1 MTTTQVQSEAPMTYE
16 QIRAMFQDIGRSQKE
31 TDRILQE
38 TYRIVQETT
47 QSQKETDRQIQET
60 DRILQELGQETDRRI
75 KEVAQ
80 HLGGMTQSDGDLAE
94 ELFFTSLES
103 KMTFAGQHYDFID
116 RNFKRKLGA
125 LEGEY
130 DIVLHNAAS
139 VGIVEV
145 KSKAKTEHLEK
156 LVTKKLPDFRTLF
169 PEYRDYPIYL
179 GIGSMS
185 FDKKVLQRA
194 QELGIGIL
202 RQKGDTIEA
211 DTGAVRAYR

>member
-1 MTTTQVQSEAPMTYE
+1 MITTKEDPLTFEKVW
-16 QIRAMFQDIGRSQKE
+16 AMFQATDLKFQETERQMKE
-31 TDRILQE
+31 TDRIVREL
-38 TYRIVQETT
+38 T
-47 QSQKETDRQIQET
+47 QQ
-60 DRILQELGQETDRRI
+60 
-75 KEVAQ
+75 
-80 HLGGMTQSDGDLAE
+80 LGGMTKNDGDLAE
-94 ELFFTSLES
+94 ELFYTSLAS
-103 KMTFAGQHYDFID
+103 KMTFAGQHYDAIL
-116 RNFKRKLGA
+116 RNCHKKTGT

-185 FDKKVLQRA
+185 FDDHILQRA

-211 DTGAVRAYR
+211 DTGAVRAY

>member
-1 MTTTQVQSEAPMTYE
+1 MTTTQVQPEAPMTYE
-16 QIRAMFQDIGRSQKE
+16 QIRAMFQETEQILKE
-31 TDRILQE
+31 NA
-38 TYRIVQETT
+38 
-47 QSQKETDRQIQET
+47 QSQKETSLQIKET

-75 KEVAQ
+75 KEVTQ
-80 HLGGMTQSDGDLAE
+80 HLGGMTKSDGDLAE
-94 ELFFTSLES
+94 ELFFTSLAS
-103 KMTFAGQHYDFID
+103 KMTFAGQHYDAIL
-116 RNFKRKLGA
+116 RNCHKKVGT
-125 LEGEY
+125 LEGEF
-130 DIVLHNAAS
+130 DIVLHNATC

-156 LVTKKLPDFRTLF
+156 LVTRKLPDFRTLF

-185 FDKKVLQRA
+185 FDGQVLQRA
-194 QELGIGIL
+194 KELGIGIL